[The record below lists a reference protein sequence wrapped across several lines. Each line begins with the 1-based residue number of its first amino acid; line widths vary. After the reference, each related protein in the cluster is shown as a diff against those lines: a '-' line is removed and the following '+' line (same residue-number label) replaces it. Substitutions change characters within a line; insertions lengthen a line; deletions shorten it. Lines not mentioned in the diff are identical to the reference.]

1 MEEKDNDYKGKKDN
15 SIKNGNNIKA
25 ENNNYKEKNVVAE
38 EKNGIAEE
46 KNVIAKEKNVVAKEK
61 NGIAEEKNVVA
72 EEKKD
77 FLNEKNIVLQ
87 EKKIDYNVKNS
98 ERPNFPKRAV
108 VTAGMPYGNKE
119 LHFGH
124 IGGVFIHADV
134 FARFLRDR
142 IGKENVIFVSG
153 TDCYGSPILE
163 SYRKQTEEGNVTE
176 TIEDYVYKNHLKQ
189 KESLDN
195 YEISLNLYG
204 TSALGLTGKIHQEVS
219 NEVFLSLYEKGFLQK
234 LSTPQF
240 YDPEFK
246 VLLNG
251 RQVVGQ
257 CPIQG
262 CASEIGYA
270 DECSLG
276 HQYMPSELINPKSTL
291 SGKTPE
297 VVDVTNWY
305 FKLEDFGDLLKKRV
319 DYLRKNSNTR
329 KYLLSATEE
338 FLKKPVIYV
347 KKSQS
352 ELFEEVK
359 DSLPAYELI
368 DDNNKAS
375 ITLIF
380 ATLAHRDAARE
391 VLTKRGIYYR
401 TGKTLVPFRLT
412 GNIKWGVKAPEIEGQ
427 KELTFW
433 VWPESLWAPISFTKA
448 FLKESGKDMEEWKNW
463 WCSTESQVYQF
474 IGEDNIYF
482 YGVAEMAMFMTLQKE
497 DPKIIPAEGELILP
511 HLIANNH
518 VLFMDKKA
526 SSSSSIK
533 PPMAKDLLQ
542 YYTPEQLRMHFLSL
556 GLDTKSVSF
565 QPKVYMENKTEEQDA
580 VVKEGNLLTNVFN
593 RMIRSCFYTAQKY
606 YDSKI
611 PEGSVSDTIKVMAK
625 ETILAFERH
634 MYKHEFHR
642 LTYVLDTYIRDMN
655 KYWVNNIRIAD
666 SKDEEVLRRQVLI
679 DTLHAVRTITAL
691 LHPIAPTGCE
701 MIRDYLGLTET
712 IWSWDHI
719 FETIEELLQGEKN
732 HQLKFLEPRIDFF
745 KRHDSQ
751 FEGQ

>member
-1 MEEKDNDYKGKKDN
+1 MEELRR
-15 SIKNGNNIKA
+15 
-25 ENNNYKEKNVVAE
+25 EMQE
-38 EKNGIAEE
+38 EVG
-46 KNVIAKEKNVVAKEK
+46 
-61 NGIAEEKNVVA
+61 
-72 EEKKD
+72 
-77 FLNEKNIVLQ
+77 
-87 EKKIDYNVKNS
+87 
-98 ERPNFPKRAV
+98 RPIFPKRAV
-108 VTAGMPYGNKE
+108 ITAGMPYGNKE

-163 SYRKQTEEGNVTE
+163 SYRKVKENSDSSE
-176 TIEDYVYKNHLKQ
+176 TIEEYVYHNHKKQ
-189 KESLDN
+189 KEALDL

-204 TSALGLTGKIHQEVS
+204 TSALGLTGQLHQEVS
-219 NEVFLSLYEKGFLQK
+219 NEVLEALYDKGFLEK

-262 CASEIGYA
+262 CSSEKGYA

-305 FKLEDFGDLLKKRV
+305 FRLEDFHELLTQRV
-319 DYLRKNSNTR
+319 DYLRKNTNSR
-329 KYLLSATEE
+329 KYLLSAMEE

-347 KKSQS
+347 KKNQLESL
-352 ELFEEVK
+352 EEIKDKLPVFE
-359 DSLPAYELI
+359 SI
-368 DDNNKAS
+368 DVNNKTS
-375 ITLIF
+375 ITLVF
-380 ATLAHRDAARE
+380 QTLADRDLARE
-391 VLTKRGIYYR
+391 LLAKHGIYYR

-412 GNIKWGVKAPEIEGQ
+412 GNIEWGVKAPELEDL
-427 KELTFW
+427 KNLTFW

-448 FLKESGKDMEEWKNW
+448 YLMEHNGNAEEWKRW
-463 WCSTESQVYQF
+463 WCSKEAMVYQF

-482 YGVAEMAMFMTLQKE
+482 YGIAEMAMFMALQKQ
-497 DPKIIPAEGELILP
+497 DPKIVPDEGELILP

-526 SSSSSIK
+526 SSSGNIK
-533 PPMAKDLLQ
+533 PPMAMELLQ

-565 QPKVYMENKTEEQDA
+565 QPKVYMENKEGQDQIL
-580 VVKEGNLLTNVFN
+580 KEGNLLTNVFN

-606 YDSKI
+606 YDSTI
-611 PEGSVSDTIKVMAK
+611 PEGKVSEPILKAAKDTV
-625 ETILAFERH
+625 LDFEKH
-634 MYKHEFHR
+634 MYQHEFHR
-642 LTYVLDTYIRDMN
+642 LTYVLDSYIRDMN
-655 KYWVNNIRIAD
+655 KYWVNQIRIAD
-666 SKDEEVLRRQVLI
+666 TNDDDALRRQVLI
-679 DTLHAVRTITAL
+679 DTFHAVRTITTL
-691 LHPIAPTGCE
+691 LHPIAPAGCE
-701 MIRDYLGLTET
+701 MVRLYLGLGEEL
-712 IWSWDHI
+712 WNWERI
-719 FETIEELLQGEKN
+719 FEPLNLFYKEVPK
-732 HQLKFLEPRIDFF
+732 LKVLEPRVDFF
-745 KRHDSQ
+745 KKHESQ
-751 FEGQ
+751 FE